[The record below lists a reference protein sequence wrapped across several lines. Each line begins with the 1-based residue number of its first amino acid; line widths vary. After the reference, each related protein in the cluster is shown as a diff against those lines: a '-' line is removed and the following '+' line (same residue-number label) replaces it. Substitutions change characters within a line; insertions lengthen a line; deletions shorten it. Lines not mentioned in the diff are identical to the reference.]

1 MTREYPPEVYGG
13 AGVHVT
19 ELVAQ
24 LRRLCEVDVHCM
36 GAPRPGVFVAQPDPA
51 LKGANPA
58 LSTLSADLNMVN
70 GASNA
75 TVVHSHTW
83 YTGLAGHLT
92 ALLYGIP
99 HVLTA
104 HSLEPMRPWKA
115 EQLGGG
121 YRVSSWV
128 EKTAVEAADA
138 VIAVS
143 SGMRDDVL
151 HTYPALDP
159 NRVHVVKNGI
169 DTDVW
174 YPVAPQSAAE
184 RSTTGQA
191 QDSVL
196 EELVVDLNRPIV
208 AFVGRITRQKG
219 VAHLIAAA
227 HHFAPE
233 IQLVLCAGAPDTP
246 EIAAEVTSAVQDLA
260 RARSGVF
267 WVREMLPIGKIRE
280 ILSAATVFVCPS
292 VYEPLGIVNLEAM
305 ACATAVVASDVG
317 GIPEVVADHQ
327 TGLLVHYDAGDPA
340 FFEQRLAE
348 AVNSLAADPLRAREY
363 GEAGR
368 QRCIQEFSWA
378 HIAEQTLE
386 IYRKVC
392 S

>member
-24 LRRLCEVDVHCM
+24 LRHLCEVDVHCM
-36 GAPRPGVFVAQPDPA
+36 GAPRPGVIVAQPDPA

-70 GASNA
+70 AASNA

-83 YTGLAGHLT
+83 YTGLAGHLA

-159 NRVHVVKNGI
+159 NRVHVVRNGI

-174 YPVAPQSAAE
+174 YPVADARSDIGGAPQP
-184 RSTTGQA
+184 G
-191 QDSVL
+191 DSVL
-196 EELVVDLNRPIV
+196 EELGVDLTRPIV

-219 VAHLIAAA
+219 VAHLVAAA
-227 HHFAPE
+227 HSFAPA

-246 EIAAEVTSAVQDLA
+246 EIAAEVTSAVQELA

-317 GIPEVVADHQ
+317 GIPEVVADRQ

-340 FFEQRLAE
+340 FFERRLAE
-348 AVNSLAADPLRAREY
+348 AVNSLVADAGTARQY
-363 GEAGR
+363 GQAGR

-386 IYRKVC
+386 IYRKV
-392 S
+392 SS